1 MTDKKPSFGKILV
14 ANRGEIACRIIKT
27 AKRMGIATVAIY
39 SDVDANSPCVSMAD
53 EAVCIGGAAVSESYL
68 LIDKIVEVAVSTRAD
83 AVHPGFGFLS
93 ENANFAA
100 SLEKVGVCFIGPPAR
115 AIAEMGDKLR
125 SKEIAAKAGVNTIP
139 GDGRIIEN
147 TEEALAAADAIGY
160 PVMLKASAGGGGKG
174 MRVAH
179 NPTEVIDGF
188 SSASSEARSS
198 FGDDRMLVEKFIVD
212 PRHIE
217 IQVMADQFG
226 NTVYL
231 GERECSLQRRNQKI
245 IEEAPSPFVTP
256 ALRKEM
262 GRQSIALAKAVGYV
276 SAGTVEF
283 VVDPAHN
290 FYFLEMNT
298 RLQVEHPVT
307 EFVTGYDIVELMI
320 RVAAGETLPLTQKD
334 IKLEGWAIEARIYAE
349 DPDRNF
355 LPSTGRLQV
364 YRPPPESANLR
375 NDTGVEE
382 GSSISIYYDP
392 MIAKLIA
399 AGDSRETARKRLS
412 EALDRFCIRGIK
424 HNISFLNALANHPK
438 FAAGDLS
445 TAFIS
450 QHFPNGFDS
459 ENVDLPD
466 NNALVVI
473 ATVLQNKVD
482 SREHDNPKA
491 QWEYVAL
498 CGQKELEI
506 KVAITSEVYTIIADG
521 RKYVVTTDWKM
532 HDLVVDAQIDG
543 EQMIAQV
550 VAQPLQWHLSTGGRS
565 ATIRIVTPQA
575 AKLLAM
581 IPEKEP
587 PDMSK
592 FLLSPMPGLLVR
604 LNVAVGEKVEAGQ
617 ELAVVEAMKM
627 ENSLRAEQDGI
638 IAKCLVETGQN
649 LVSDQAIIEFE

>member
-1 MTDKKPSFGKILV
+1 
-14 ANRGEIACRIIKT
+14 
-27 AKRMGIATVAIY
+27 
-39 SDVDANSPCVSMAD
+39 
-53 EAVCIGGAAVSESYL
+53 
-68 LIDKIVEVAVSTRAD
+68 
-83 AVHPGFGFLS
+83 
-93 ENANFAA
+93 
-100 SLEKVGVCFIGPPAR
+100 
-115 AIAEMGDKLR
+115 
-125 SKEIAAKAGVNTIP
+125 KAGVNVIP
-139 GDGRIIEN
+139 GF
-147 TEEALAAADAIGY
+147 TEAIADADQAVQIANDIGY

-506 KVAITSEVYTIIADG
+506 KVAITSEVYT
-521 RKYVVTTDWKM
+521 
-532 HDLVVDAQIDG
+532 
-543 EQMIAQV
+543 
-550 VAQPLQWHLSTGGRS
+550 
-565 ATIRIVTPQA
+565 
-575 AKLLAM
+575 
-581 IPEKEP
+581 
-587 PDMSK
+587 
-592 FLLSPMPGLLVR
+592 
-604 LNVAVGEKVEAGQ
+604 
-617 ELAVVEAMKM
+617 
-627 ENSLRAEQDGI
+627 
-638 IAKCLVETGQN
+638 
-649 LVSDQAIIEFE
+649 

>member
-532 HDLVVDAQIDG
+532 HDLVTCLFQKI
-543 EQMIAQV
+543 
-550 VAQPLQWHLSTGGRS
+550 
-565 ATIRIVTPQA
+565 
-575 AKLLAM
+575 
-581 IPEKEP
+581 
-587 PDMSK
+587 
-592 FLLSPMPGLLVR
+592 
-604 LNVAVGEKVEAGQ
+604 
-617 ELAVVEAMKM
+617 
-627 ENSLRAEQDGI
+627 SL
-638 IAKCLVETGQN
+638 K
-649 LVSDQAIIEFE
+649 

>member
-1 MTDKKPSFGKILV
+1 
-14 ANRGEIACRIIKT
+14 
-27 AKRMGIATVAIY
+27 
-39 SDVDANSPCVSMAD
+39 
-53 EAVCIGGAAVSESYL
+53 
-68 LIDKIVEVAVSTRAD
+68 
-83 AVHPGFGFLS
+83 
-93 ENANFAA
+93 
-100 SLEKVGVCFIGPPAR
+100 
-115 AIAEMGDKLR
+115 
-125 SKEIAAKAGVNTIP
+125 
-139 GDGRIIEN
+139 
-147 TEEALAAADAIGY
+147 
-160 PVMLKASAGGGGKG
+160 
-174 MRVAH
+174 
-179 NPTEVIDGF
+179 
-188 SSASSEARSS
+188 
-198 FGDDRMLVEKFIVD
+198 
-212 PRHIE
+212 
-217 IQVMADQFG
+217 
-226 NTVYL
+226 
-231 GERECSLQRRNQKI
+231 
-245 IEEAPSPFVTP
+245 
-256 ALRKEM
+256 
-262 GRQSIALAKAVGYV
+262 
-276 SAGTVEF
+276 
-283 VVDPAHN
+283 
-290 FYFLEMNT
+290 
-298 RLQVEHPVT
+298 
-307 EFVTGYDIVELMI
+307 
-320 RVAAGETLPLTQKD
+320 VAAGETLPLTQKD